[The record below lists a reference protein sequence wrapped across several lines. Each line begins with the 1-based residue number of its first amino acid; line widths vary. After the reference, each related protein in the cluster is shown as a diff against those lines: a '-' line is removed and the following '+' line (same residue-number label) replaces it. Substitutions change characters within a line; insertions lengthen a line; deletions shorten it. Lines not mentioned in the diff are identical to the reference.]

1 MEPSLYLELVRDNFA
16 TFAGRV
22 VNNLNGTNNT
32 NINSGY
38 RHLTMLNKI
47 FSATLKWQSVTNS
60 NNIAVAADIIAMDS
74 EIPLKTRG
82 TLGGAQGDVPK
93 LAMKKWLN
101 ERQMADLGIIARTPG
116 QTNQLISLLFQDTP
130 MVIKGVFEKLE
141 YMFLEGLSTGFTT
154 MTDPE
159 NIGLGVRVNYN
170 FNATQTVFD
179 EWANNPTTATPL
191 TDMQAAQATANAAG
205 YSIIRWMMDRATF
218 NAMIATNQVKQEVAA
233 ALGFF
238 GSNIPGVTFSQ
249 VNNALQDKYGW
260 SIEIVERRVVT
271 EKDGVQTVRVPWA
284 AGQVVGISTPIV
296 GSLTWSRC
304 VEMDHPVG
312 GVTYSTVQDYIL
324 ASKYRKNEPSISE
337 WTSSQAMVIP
347 VIDSTGIY
355 IIDTTTA
362 TA

>member
-22 VNNLNGTNNT
+22 VQNLNGTINT
-32 NINSGY
+32 AVNSGY
-38 RHLTMLNKI
+38 RHLTMLTKV
-47 FSATLKWQSVTNS
+47 FSATLKWQSITNS
-60 NNIAVAADIIAMDS
+60 NNVAVAADIIAMDS

-82 TLGGAQGDVPK
+82 SLGGAQGDVPK
-93 LAMKKWLN
+93 VAMKKWLN
-101 ERQMADLGIIARTPG
+101 EKQMSDLGIISRIPG

-130 MVIKGVFEKLE
+130 MVIKGVYERNE
-141 YMFLEGLSTGFTT
+141 YMFLEALSTGFAT

-159 NIGLGVRVNYN
+159 NIGLGIRVNYN
-170 FNATQTVFD
+170 FNATATVFD
-179 EWANNPTTATPL
+179 EWVANPTTAVPL
-191 TDMQAAQATANAAG
+191 TDMAAVQATAEAAG

-238 GSNIPGVTFSQ
+238 GATIPGVTFSQ

-260 SIEIVERRVVT
+260 SIEIVERKVIT
-271 EKDGVQTVRVPWA
+271 EKDGVQTVRTPWA
-284 AGQVVGISTPIV
+284 AGQVAGISTPIV

-312 GVTYSTVQDYIL
+312 GVTYATANDYIL

-337 WTSSQAMVIP
+337 WTASQAMVIP
-347 VIDSTGIY
+347 VVDATGIY
-355 IIDTTTA
+355 LIDTLTA